1 MRYPCFALFVFFVCK
16 FPAQNL
22 VPNPSFESYSECPV
36 MITQD
41 RLLGLNDWYQ
51 PTRGSADYYNRC
63 SKKVC
68 GVPRNL
74 LGYMQPR
81 TGNGYV
87 GIITYLKEKGKK
99 DYREYLEAQ
108 LSDRLIKDHQYC
120 VQVHIALARSS
131 LYATS
136 NFDILF
142 SRFVVKSDND
152 KCLEEIPQLHY
163 QDSLQMSGEQS
174 WKEIKWIYTAEGGE
188 RFMVIGNLQK
198 DKKTPATK
206 LPKAETAYDP
216 ANPTSLQYPEAYY
229 YLDDVSVTDIT
240 ATGKC
245 EWDFVPKPVATD
257 TLVSHV
263 PAAPAFELNKK
274 LVLKN
279 IYFDTDHATLLAAS
293 DAELDKLYDFL
304 AAHGSLH
311 AVITGH
317 TDNQG
322 TAEHNRLLSLAR
334 AKAVMEY
341 LTSKGIAEERLLP
354 AGMGQTQPIAAND
367 TEEGRQLNRRVEIL
381 LIEKRY

>member
-1 MRYPCFALFVFFVCK
+1 MRYPCFIFFILLSCK
-16 FPAQNL
+16 CLAQNL
-22 VPNPSFESYSECPV
+22 IPNPSFESYSECPV

-51 PTRGSADYYNRC
+51 PTHGSADYYNRC

-68 GVPRNL
+68 GVPLNL
-74 LGYMQPR
+74 LGYMQAR

-99 DYREYLEAQ
+99 EYREYLEAQ
-108 LSDRLIKDHQYC
+108 LSDRLIKGHQYC

-163 QDSLQMSGEQS
+163 QDSLPMSSEQS

-188 RFMVIGNLQK
+188 RFMVIGNLQN
-198 DKKTPATK
+198 DRNTHPTK
-206 LPKAETAYDP
+206 LPKEKIQYDP
-216 ANPTSLQYPEAYY
+216 SNPASLQYPEAYY

-240 ATGKC
+240 VTGKC
-245 EWDFVPKPVATD
+245 EWDFAPQAANAD
-257 TLVSHV
+257 TLLPAVT
-263 PAAPAFELNKK
+263 AAPVFELNKK

-279 IYFDTDHATLLAAS
+279 IYFDTDHATLLPAS

-304 AAHGSLH
+304 ASHTSLH

-322 TAEHNRLLSLAR
+322 TAGHNSLLSLAR

-341 LTSKGIAEERLLP
+341 LISKGITEERLTY
-354 AGMGQTQPIAAND
+354 AGMGQTQPIASNE
-367 TEEGRQLNRRVEIL
+367 TESGRQLNRRVEIL
-381 LIEKRY
+381 LMGKR